1 MDSFPG
7 KKTINLSSCQA
18 SPFLQEWSFFKENF
32 AQCKNHQKL
41 QSKSKAFENVKKF
54 TNDQKEKLHIGY
66 RLIHDHKRS
75 QSAVI

>member
-1 MDSFPG
+1 MF
-7 KKTINLSSCQA
+7 
-18 SPFLQEWSFFKENF
+18 
-32 AQCKNHQKL
+32 
-41 QSKSKAFENVKKF
+41 KKF